1 MQKLKCLK
9 LNSFDLGSSRQLV
22 VYQVTGAFKAHLL
35 ACSGQEVVLS
45 TGVSK
50 VNKYSTLRPTLMT
63 SWKCAQNNGKANIII
78 KTVWCGWERVS
89 GRRVEPHLYQYA
101 AGSHGHM
108 LSVETPM
115 CIQQSVMSGTEQTFK
130 DLPLTLC
137 WKIDEAISNI
147 GYQSVSS
154 TGCPGTSWWSRP
166 SGTKGKIW
174 PEVTCQNCLLL
185 SVIQLFIVCS
195 WMSS

>member
-1 MQKLKCLK
+1 MLKLKCLK

-35 ACSGQEVVLS
+35 ACSGREVVLS

-50 VNKYSTLRPTLMT
+50 VKKYSTLRPTLMT

-147 GYQSVSS
+147 GYQSLCRPQGVR
-154 TGCPGTSWWSRP
+154 GPPGEAGPVGPKVRYDL
-166 SGTKGKIW
+166 K
-174 PEVTCQNCLLL
+174 
-185 SVIQLFIVCS
+185 
-195 WMSS
+195 